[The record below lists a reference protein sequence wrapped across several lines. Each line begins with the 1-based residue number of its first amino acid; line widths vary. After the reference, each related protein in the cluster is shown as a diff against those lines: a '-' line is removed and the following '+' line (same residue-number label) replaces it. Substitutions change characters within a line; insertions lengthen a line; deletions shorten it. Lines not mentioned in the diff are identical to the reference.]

1 MLCVKNNIKIFIN
14 KKKKEYFFKEEEER
28 RRSSRKKEGHPLV
41 RRTSITVVEL
51 LLGLLI
57 FPI

>member
-1 MLCVKNNIKIFIN
+1 MCKINNIKIFIK

-28 RRSSRKKEGHPLV
+28 RRSSRKKEGRPLV
-41 RRTSITVVEL
+41 RRITVVEL